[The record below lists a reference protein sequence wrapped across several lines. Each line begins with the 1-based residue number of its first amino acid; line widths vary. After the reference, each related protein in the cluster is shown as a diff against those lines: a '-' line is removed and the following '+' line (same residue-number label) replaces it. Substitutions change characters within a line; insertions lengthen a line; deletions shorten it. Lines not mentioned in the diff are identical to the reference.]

1 MRTFIFLLLCICTD
15 FVIAQSPQAIEKN
28 VQAVN
33 TIHGHIGNADS
44 INKAISLLDEA
55 IAIDPSYKLAY
66 GNKAQYL
73 LMLGEK
79 KRALD
84 TILQI
89 KEIAS
94 EDPFYL
100 LYKGMLLE
108 ANGNKAMALEDYTKG
123 TLLFEKNLKE
133 NPTEGDFMNYMLGLY
148 LRDNKIYSVD
158 EIEKTK
164 PKVLSPSAKELTSE
178 LMNDLYKRKREKAID
193 RLLFDKEN

>member
-1 MRTFIFLLLCICTD
+1 MRIIISLLLCLNIS
-15 FVIAQSPQAIEKN
+15 FVIAQSPKAVEKN
-28 VQAVN
+28 IQAVN
-33 TIHGHIGNADS
+33 AVHGHMSSTDS
-44 INKAISLLDEA
+44 IKKAISLLNEA
-55 IAIDPSYKLAY
+55 IAIDPSYKLA
-66 GNKAQYL
+66 L
-73 LMLGEK
+73 E
-79 KRALD
+79 
-84 TILQI
+84 TVLQI

-94 EDPFYL
+94 GDPFYL

-108 ANGNKAMALEDYTKG
+108 ANGNKVMALEDYKKG

-164 PKVLSPSAKELTSE
+164 PKVLSPSAKELTNE

-193 RLLFDKEN
+193 RLLFDRED

>member
-1 MRTFIFLLLCICTD
+1 MRIIISLLLCLNIS
-15 FVIAQSPQAIEKN
+15 FVIAQSPKAVEKN
-28 VQAVN
+28 IQAVN
-33 TIHGHIGNADS
+33 AVHGHMSSTDS
-44 INKAISLLDEA
+44 IKKAISLLNEA

-79 KRALD
+79 KRALE

-94 EDPFYL
+94 GDPFYL

-108 ANGNKAMALEDYTKG
+108 AALEDYKKG

-164 PKVLSPSAKELTSE
+164 PKVLSPSAKELTNE

-193 RLLFDKEN
+193 RLLFDRED